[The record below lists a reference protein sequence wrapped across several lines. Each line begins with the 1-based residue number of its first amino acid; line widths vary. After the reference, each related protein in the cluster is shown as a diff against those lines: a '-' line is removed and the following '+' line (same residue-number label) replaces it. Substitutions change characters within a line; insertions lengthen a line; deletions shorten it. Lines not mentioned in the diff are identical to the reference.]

1 MKITPYSIQYIMEQ
15 LRHGMIGALAYV
27 GGSELFFNHP
37 ASGRDGECRSTFWS
51 YLDDCGTLKFEVGLG
66 FRVKSK
72 PGENWRMIVAYEP
85 NDTYTVWLLHASTSH
100 GWLHAETSGEMIACV
115 NNIKDEELQHVVE
128 SVYDTALKTRGQET
142 GRLSATPE
150 LESARYYFKTS

>member
-37 ASGRDGECRSTFWS
+37 AGGRDGECRSTFWS
-51 YLDDCGTLKFEVGLG
+51 HLDGSGTLKFEVGLG

-72 PGENWRMIVAYEP
+72 PGDDCHRIVAYEP
-85 NDTYTVWLLHASTSH
+85 NDPYSVWLLSASTSH
-100 GWLHAETSGEMIACV
+100 GWRHAETSGEMIACV
-115 NNIKDEELQHVVE
+115 NNINEDELQHVVE
-128 SVYDTALKTRGQET
+128 SIYDTALKTRGLE
-142 GRLSATPE
+142 GIPLSATTE
-150 LESARYYFKTS
+150 L